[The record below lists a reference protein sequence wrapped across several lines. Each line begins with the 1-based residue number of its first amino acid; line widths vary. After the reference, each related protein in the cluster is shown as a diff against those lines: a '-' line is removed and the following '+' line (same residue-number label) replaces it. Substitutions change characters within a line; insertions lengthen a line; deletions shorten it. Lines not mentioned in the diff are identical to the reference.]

1 MGAKIVILIITK
13 NFELSNEYMPIYKR
27 PHFDVRHMP
36 NQQAKGRV
44 SRDETRPFKH
54 ILENAGNSS
63 RKLCQDKARQAPIYF
78 LRFLLAVRL
87 NICL

>member
-1 MGAKIVILIITK
+1 MILIITK

-54 ILENAGNSS
+54 ILENAG
-63 RKLCQDKARQAPIYF
+63 KLGVSYPQKLKDVLEQLKETDEQK
-78 LRFLLAVRL
+78 
-87 NICL
+87 